1 MLCILI
7 SFIFGLDKIISQ
19 KVLSFLCVCITGSTA
34 FIFKG
39 EIYFMSKVVLC
50 KYIRG
55 SLEYLLNEYVSSS
68 IENNQYLRL
77 NYF

>member
-7 SFIFGLDKIISQ
+7 SFIFGLDKIICQ
-19 KVLSFLCVCITGSTA
+19 KVLSFLGACITGSTA

-39 EIYFMSKVVLC
+39 EIYFMSKVFLR

-55 SLEYLLNEYVSSS
+55 SLEYLLNEYVSLS

-77 NYF
+77 NYL